1 MYLSHNFYEH
11 KEANTIY
18 VKTFVKKV
26 RIKMVNEELLAET
39 FRKCT
44 VLYDKN
50 RANFTDKRK
59 KLITWNDVARTVGLP
74 DGMITK
80 I

>member
-1 MYLSHNFYEH
+1 M
-11 KEANTIY
+11 
-18 VKTFVKKV
+18 VK
-26 RIKMVNEELLAET
+26 EELLAET
-39 FRKCT
+39 FRKFT

-50 RANFTDKRK
+50 RANFSDKRK

-74 DGMITK
+74 DGLITK